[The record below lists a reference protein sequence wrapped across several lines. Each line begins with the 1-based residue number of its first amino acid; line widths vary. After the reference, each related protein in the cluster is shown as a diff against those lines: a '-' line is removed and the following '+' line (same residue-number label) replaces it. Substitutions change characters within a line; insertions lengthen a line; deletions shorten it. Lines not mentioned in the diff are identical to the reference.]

1 MNLLLWVLQVAL
13 ALQSFAGG
21 AYKVFQFD
29 ALANMPAMAA
39 LSRTGWAVVGV
50 FEMSCGVL
58 LVVPALVHWR
68 PELTAVAATALAVE
82 QFLLA
87 AVYAQ
92 HSLKITATNPLVY
105 VLVGGVVAAFVA
117 YGRFALAPLM

>member
-1 MNLLLWVLQVAL
+1 MNVLLWVLQFAL

-50 FEMSCGVL
+50 FEMVCGIVL
-58 LVVPALVHWR
+58 VLPAVLHWR
-68 PELTAVAATALAVE
+68 PELVAVAAAALAVE

-87 AVYAQ
+87 AIYAR
-92 HSLKITATNPLVY
+92 HSTKIESTNPLVY
-105 VLVGGVVAAFVA
+105 VVVGGLIAAFVA
-117 YGRFALAPLM
+117 YGRFAVAPLA